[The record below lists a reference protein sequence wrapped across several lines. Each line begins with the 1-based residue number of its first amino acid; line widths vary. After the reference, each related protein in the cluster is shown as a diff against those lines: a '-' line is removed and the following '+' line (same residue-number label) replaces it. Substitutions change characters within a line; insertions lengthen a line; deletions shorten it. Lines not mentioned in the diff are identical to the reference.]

1 MEQDTTENL
10 QGAQNGKGANV
21 FHACDQEE
29 VGDSHGTHVELHTH
43 AHARH
48 DANGLKETRHN
59 EVEGGR
65 QWGKREGQLQPAN
78 AILRKGWAG
87 MGRALN
93 LSFPHQ
99 DTTRRQLASSAMAV
113 AAGSEQALHSALA
126 RQQEALTLAPDWLRD
141 TCVERAGEHWERFY
155 ARCVFVC
162 VREKERERESERATE
177 SE

>member
-1 MEQDTTENL
+1 LWQGGHAEQDKTESL
-10 QGAQNGKGANV
+10 QGAQNGKGADI
-21 FHACDQEE
+21 FYACDQEE
-29 VGDSHGTHVELHTH
+29 EEEDSRGIPFELHTH
-43 AHARH
+43 DPINAHERH
-48 DANGLKETRHN
+48 DANGLKETRRS

-65 QWGKREGQLQPAN
+65 QWGKREVQLQAAN

-113 AAGSEQALHSALA
+113 AAGSEQALHTALA

-155 ARCVFVC
+155 ARCVC
-162 VREKERERESERATE
+162 V
-177 SE
+177 

>member
-1 MEQDTTENL
+1 MEQDKTESL
-10 QGAQNGKGANV
+10 QGAQNGKGADIFN
-21 FHACDQEE
+21 ACDQEE
-29 VGDSHGTHVELHTH
+29 EADTQVMRVELHTH

-48 DANGLKETRHN
+48 DANGLKETRRS
-59 EVEGGR
+59 EIEGAR
-65 QWGKREGQLQPAN
+65 PWGKREGQLQAAN

-99 DTTRRQLASSAMAV
+99 DTTRRQLASSAMAF

-126 RQQEALTLAPDWLRD
+126 RQQDALTLAPDWLRD

-162 VREKERERESERATE
+162 V
-177 SE
+177 